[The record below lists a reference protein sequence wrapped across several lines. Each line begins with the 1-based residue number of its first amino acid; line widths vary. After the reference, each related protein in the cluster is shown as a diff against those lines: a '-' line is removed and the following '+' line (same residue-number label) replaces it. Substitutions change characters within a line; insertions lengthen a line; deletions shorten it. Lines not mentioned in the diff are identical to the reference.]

1 MQLNVRSDDG
11 DVVVVA
17 CEGEVSQIRFQAD
30 GNPLGQ
36 AIGAGRSGR
45 KVILDMEKAEW
56 MDSSGISWLV
66 VSHKNF
72 NLALCRLPDQV
83 RQTLK
88 FCKMDR
94 IFRVAD
100 DEAGA
105 RSLLGVSS
113 AKSPPA

>member
-17 CEGEVSQIRFQAD
+17 CEGEVSQIRSTTD
-30 GNPLGQ
+30 GNPLGL
-36 AIGAGRSGR
+36 ALGGGRSNR
-45 KVILDMEKAEW
+45 KVILDMDKAEW

-66 VSHKNF
+66 VSHKNY

-94 IFRVAD
+94 IFRIAD
-100 DEAGA
+100 TERDA
-105 RSLLGVSS
+105 RELLGSP
-113 AKSPPA
+113 AKSASV

>member
-36 AIGAGRSGR
+36 AVGSGRAGR
-45 KVILDMEKAEW
+45 KVILDMDKAEW

-66 VSHKNF
+66 VSHKNY
-72 NLALCRLPDQV
+72 NLALCRVPDQV

-88 FCKMDR
+88 FCRMDR
-94 IFRVAD
+94 IFRLAD

-105 RSLLGVSS
+105 RSLLGCQP
-113 AKSPPA
+113 ATPPPA